1 MRLGVVVMMPSIVMR
16 MRIRRSLGMLLLS
29 VVVRR
34 IRRDGA
40 VRIPR
45 SRAGDDGRRLLL
57 LLLR

>member
-1 MRLGVVVMMPSIVMR
+1 MR
-16 MRIRRSLGMLLLS
+16 MRIRKSLGMLLLLLS
-29 VVVRR
+29 VAVCR

-57 LLLR
+57 LR